1 MSTGYK
7 GVRRAMFVSAGVLVA
22 AASAITVAGALEPM
36 PRVTAECQQVNT
48 PDGSFSMSCEPSKI
62 PNTSTEDNLTEQEV
76 AQPGYN

>member
-1 MSTGYK
+1 MSTGSK
-7 GVRRAMFVSAGVLVA
+7 GVRRAIVVSAGVLA
-22 AASAITVAGALEPM
+22 AGAAAITVAGALEATPH
-36 PRVTAECQQVNT
+36 VTAECQQVNT